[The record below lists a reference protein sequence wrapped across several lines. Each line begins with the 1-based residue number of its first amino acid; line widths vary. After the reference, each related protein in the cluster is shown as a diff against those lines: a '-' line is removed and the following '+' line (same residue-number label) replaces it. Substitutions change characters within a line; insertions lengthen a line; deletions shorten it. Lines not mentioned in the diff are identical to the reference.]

1 MLVRQLVG
9 AHAGELIDLPY
20 DAATRCIE
28 AGSALPHDA
37 PWPPDAPVAPESEK
51 VAPLQAASRRRA

>member
-9 AHAGELIDLPY
+9 SHAGELIDLPF

-28 AGSALPHDA
+28 AGSALPGDA
-37 PWPPDAPVAPESEK
+37 PWPPDAPAAPESEAL
-51 VAPLQAASRRRA
+51 VPTSTGRARRA